1 MKKGEIYEGV
11 VERIDFPNKGRVHV
25 EGETV
30 TVKNAIPGQKI
41 RFQINKKRKN
51 RMEGRLLEVTEKSP
65 MEKRDPV
72 CSIFPSCGGCMY
84 QTMSYEDQLA
94 MKAGQ
99 VKKLLD
105 DALVEAGQVNEA
117 GEADYPFLGIKGSP
131 KEFAY
136 RNKMEFSFGDEYK
149 DGPLSL
155 GLHKKG
161 STYDVL
167 TACDCKIVH
176 EDFTKILTC
185 VLAYFK
191 ERNASYY
198 HKISHE
204 GYLRHLLVRRAE
216 NTGEILVNL
225 VTTSQEEWDLMP
237 LVQEVLGLPME
248 GKVVGFL
255 HIINDSLADVVKS
268 DETKVLYGQD
278 YFYEE
283 LLGLKFK
290 ITPFSFFQT
299 NSRGAEVLYSTARE
313 FVGETKDRTIF
324 DLYSGTGTIAQ
335 ILAPVAKEVIGVE
348 IVEEAVTAAKE
359 NAEANGLTNCS
370 FLAGDVLKVIDEIEE
385 KPDFIV
391 LDPPREGIHPK
402 ALPKIVDLYRC
413 EKMLYISCKP
423 TSLARDLV
431 EFAKYG
437 YRVEKV
443 CCVDMFPG
451 TVHVETVVLLSQL
464 KQKPD
469 DYINVTIELDDMDI
483 TSAETKATYDEIKK
497 YVAEHNAGMKV
508 SNLYISQVKR
518 KCGIEVGKNLRVAT
532 RRMDCLQGNS
542 TTAATDLELVPSP
555 NLPKNEDSRQPQC
568 PEDKESAIVEALKH
582 FKMNS

>member
-25 EGETV
+25 EGEMV

-237 LVQEVLGLPME
+237 LVQEVLGLPLE

-299 NSRGAEVLYSTARE
+299 NSLGAEVLYSTARE

-469 DYINVTIELDDMDI
+469 DYINVTIELDDVDI
-483 TSAETKATYDEIKK
+483 TPVETKATYDEIKK

-508 SNLYISQVKR
+508 SDLYISQVKR

>member
-237 LVQEVLGLPME
+237 LVQEVLGLPLE

-299 NSRGAEVLYSTARE
+299 NSLGAEVLYSTARE

-469 DYINVTIELDDMDI
+469 DYINVTIELDDIDI